1 MRKILVTGACGFV
14 GSNLV
19 VRLRAEQPDAYIVG
33 VDNLWTGRE
42 RDGWRQYMDE
52 LFFVDIETWMPIS
65 AQANGGFDEIW
76 HLASP
81 ASPRHYQ
88 SEPLQTIRANVD
100 GLWRCLDLLAPGG
113 RLIYTSSSEVY
124 GDPIVSPQHEGYVGM
139 VNFTGPRACYDESK
153 RLCETILHDHHRM
166 HGTSFL
172 ATRFFNVYGPGT
184 LADDGRAM
192 SNFIS
197 RALRGLPIEVYGSGD
212 QTRCFTYV
220 DDVIDAFVGL
230 AQSGHVGSVNVGIT
244 TETPVLQV
252 AELVAEI
259 VAEMTG
265 SSPVPIVHVAAAVD
279 DPQQRLPDVSLIE
292 SITGWRATTTLT
304 DGIERTVSYFRREL
318 EPSSLVTGYMD
329 AMDRG
334 QA

>member
-1 MRKILVTGACGFV
+1 MRRILVTGACGFI

-19 VRLRAEQPDAYIVG
+19 VRLRAEHPDAYIVG

-42 RDGWRQYMDE
+42 RDGWRQYMDQLLVRDVE
-52 LFFVDIETWMPIS
+52 SIGLSTMSEVPH
-65 AQANGGFDEIW
+65 ARFDEIW

-81 ASPRHYQ
+81 ASPCHYQ
-88 SEPLQTIRANVD
+88 SDPLRTIRANVD
-100 GLWRCLDLLAPGG
+100 GLWRCLELLAPGG

-124 GDPIVSPQHEGYVGM
+124 GDPIVSPQHEDYVGM
-139 VNFTGPRACYDESK
+139 VRFTGPRACYDEAK

-184 LADDGRAM
+184 LVEDGRAM

-197 RALRGLPIEVYGSGD
+197 RALRGLPIEVYGTGL

-230 AQSGHVGSVNVGIT
+230 AQSGHIGSVNVGIT
-244 TETPVLQV
+244 RETTVLHV
-252 AELVAEI
+252 AQLVREI
-259 VAEMTG
+259 VADVTG
-265 SSPVPIVHVAAAVD
+265 SQVPIVHTAAAVD
-279 DPQQRLPDVSLIE
+279 DPQQRLPSVDLIE
-292 SITGWRATTTLT
+292 RITGWRATTPLT
-304 DGIERTVSYFRREL
+304 EGIMRTVDYFRKEL
-318 EPSSLVTGYMD
+318 SL
-329 AMDRG
+329 
-334 QA
+334 

>member
-1 MRKILVTGACGFV
+1 MKKILVTGACGFV

-19 VRLRAEQPDAYIVG
+19 VRLRAEYPEAVIHG

-52 LFFVDIETWMPIS
+52 LLIRDVETFWR
-65 AQANGGFDEIW
+65 ADGGHGLPEQYDEIW

-88 SEPLQTIRANVD
+88 SDPLRTIRANVD
-100 GLWRCLDLLAPGG
+100 GLWRCLELLAPGG
-113 RLIYTSSSEVY
+113 RIIYTSSSEVY

-153 RLCETILHDHHRM
+153 RLCETILHDHRRM

-197 RALRGLPIEVYGSGD
+197 RALRGLPIEVYGSGE

-230 AQSGHVGSVNVGIT
+230 ARSGHVGSVNVGIT
-244 TETPVLQV
+244 TETTVHDV
-252 AELVAEI
+252 ACLVSSI

-265 SSPVPIVHVAAAVD
+265 STPVEIVHMPAAVD
-279 DPQQRLPDVSLIE
+279 DPQQRRPSVDLIE

-304 DGIERTVSYFRREL
+304 DGIERTVSYFKREL
-318 EPSSLVTGYMD
+318 SL
-329 AMDRG
+329 
-334 QA
+334 